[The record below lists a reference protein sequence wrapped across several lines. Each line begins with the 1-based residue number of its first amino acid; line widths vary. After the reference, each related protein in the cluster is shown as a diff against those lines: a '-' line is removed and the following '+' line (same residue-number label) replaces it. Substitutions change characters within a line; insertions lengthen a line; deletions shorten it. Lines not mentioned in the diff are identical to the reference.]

1 MKVERLVRDRM
12 IDSRRGGR
20 IVMRRLLKWVLRA
33 VLVIGIVAVIGA
45 IWKWNDIQR
54 LMAVNSL
61 FKEDRIVAN
70 FSAMDRLFFHAE
82 FPSGDGPNS
91 PLPVNLRPLP
101 GLEEWID
108 ARALTAIV
116 VLKDGEIAHEDYF
129 LGTGPD
135 DRRISWSVAKS
146 FLSALLGVI
155 MAEGTIGGLDE
166 PVTKYVPELVGS
178 AYDGATIR
186 NVLQMSSGV
195 RFNEDYLDFHSDI
208 NRMGRVLALG
218 RSMDGF
224 AAGLSERDRPP
235 GEAWQYVSIDT
246 HVVGMVIRGA
256 TGRTVIDLMTEKLIQ
271 PMEMASRPYYVTD
284 GYGTAFVLGGLNMT
298 TRDYA
303 RFGQMF
309 LQNGFFNDRQIVP
322 ADWVATSTAPSAPTA
337 DGKIRYG
344 YQWWV
349 PDDADEGEF
358 LARGVYGQFVYVNRP
373 AGVVIAINSADRG
386 FRQPGVFETN
396 LETFRKIAS
405 ALR

>member
-1 MKVERLVRDRM
+1 MK
-12 IDSRRGGR
+12 
-20 IVMRRLLKWVLRA
+20 RLLKWFLRA
-33 VLVIGIVAVIGA
+33 VLVIGIVAAIGA

-61 FKEDRIVAN
+61 FDEDRIVAN
-70 FSAMDRLFFHAE
+70 FSGMDRLFYHAAL
-82 FPSGDGPNS
+82 PAGDVPVS
-91 PLPVNLRPLP
+91 PLPVNPRTLP
-101 GLEEWID
+101 DLGEWIE

-116 VLKDGEIAHEDYF
+116 VLKDGEVAHEDYF

-155 MAEGTIGGLDE
+155 MAEGGIGGLDE
-166 PVTKYVPELVGS
+166 PVTTYVPELAGT

-186 NVLQMSSGV
+186 NVLQMASGV

-224 AAGLSERDRPP
+224 AAGLSERDRTP

-246 HVVGMVIRGA
+246 HVIGMVIRGA
-256 TGRTVIDLMTEKLIQ
+256 TGRTAIDLMAEKLIQ
-271 PMEMASRPYYVTD
+271 PMGMASRPYYVTD
-284 GYGTAFVLGGLNMT
+284 GYGTAFVLGGLNMS

-303 RFGQMF
+303 RFGQMY
-309 LQNGFFNDRQIVP
+309 LQNGHFNNRRIVP
-322 ADWVATSTAPSAPTA
+322 ADWVAASTAPSAPTA
-337 DGKIRYG
+337 DGQLRYG

-349 PDDADEGEF
+349 PEDAGEGEF
-358 LARGVYGQFVYVNRP
+358 LARGVYGQFVYINRP

-386 FRQPGVFETN
+386 FRQPGVFNTN
-396 LETFRKIAS
+396 LEMFRKIAS